1 VQRDKNLINSVFL
14 RGLKNMPRVR
24 KIESN
29 PDTTNY
35 YLVDACFLANR
46 YIPTNRL
53 SATEQ
58 EQVERCKRW
67 WEKIESQLNRDKAI
81 IYIPDIC
88 IAEAF
93 QVLAK
98 KYYRHRAFASAVA
111 YGKARKKLSKDI
123 TTPIK
128 FLKLMKRRIRF
139 HDISTSRD
147 VIIAVDRFLE
157 GFMKNRLKVST
168 PDLIL
173 LATAK
178 YLVDFYKI
186 PPKRLFIVTC
196 DGPLHKGSRKFRD
209 IPSAFNPARGIETAE
224 NVFF

>member
-1 VQRDKNLINSVFL
+1 
-14 RGLKNMPRVR
+14 MPRVR

-46 YIPTNRL
+46 YIPTARL
-53 SATEQ
+53 NASERD
-58 EQVERCKRW
+58 QVERCRRW
-67 WEKIESQLNRDKAI
+67 WEKIKDQLERGKAI
-81 IYIPDIC
+81 VYIPDIC

-98 KYYRHRAFASAVA
+98 KYYKQGAFANAAA
-111 YGKARKKLSKDI
+111 YGQARRKLGLDI
-123 TTPIK
+123 TTPYK
-128 FLKLMKRRIRF
+128 TLKLAKRRIKY

-178 YLVDFYKI
+178 YLIDFYKV
-186 PPKRLFIVTC
+186 PPSKLYIITC
-196 DGPLHKGSRKFRD
+196 DGPLHKGSRKFAD

-224 NVFF
+224 NVFH